1 MGSRDIT
8 APFMMKITDR
18 EKRKPSA
25 LVVTRSVNKKK
36 RRSQFAT
43 KFARNRIH
51 HPRRVN
57 NRVEPEQPG
66 HLFFRE
72 VSAGHVNHNFP
83 VRLHKAIGRL
93 TASGRSDYVG
103 SIVNKV
109 VPNCR
114 PKKFSVAIASKTPSI
129 RTRVSPKE
137 MKSTEN

>member
-1 MGSRDIT
+1 MGSRDI
-8 APFMMKITDR
+8 AVPYVMKITDR

-25 LVVTRSVNKKK
+25 LVVTRPVNEKK

-43 KFARNRIH
+43 KFARNSIH
-51 HPRRVN
+51 HPCRVN

-83 VRLHKAIGRL
+83 VRLHEAIGRL

-109 VPNCR
+109 VPNRR
-114 PKKFSVAIASKTPSI
+114 PKKFSVTIAPKTPSI
-129 RTRVSPKE
+129 RSRVSPKE
-137 MKSTEN
+137 TKSTEN